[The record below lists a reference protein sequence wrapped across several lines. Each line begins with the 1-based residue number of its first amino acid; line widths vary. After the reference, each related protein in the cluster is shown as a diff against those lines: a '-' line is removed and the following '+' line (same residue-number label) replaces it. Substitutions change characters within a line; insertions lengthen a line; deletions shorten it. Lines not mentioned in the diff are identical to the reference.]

1 MRLALCQFTIA
12 WEDKP
17 ANLAR
22 LSRLVKE
29 AASKGAALVLLP
41 EMTLTGFSMNT
52 KKTAEADGW
61 SVKEFSRLAAEHKIA
76 IGFGWAE
83 AVGETARN
91 HYTVVS
97 PEGAVLSDYVKLHPF
112 SFSGEE
118 KYFVPGENLSSF
130 TLGNINIA
138 TFICYDLRFPE
149 VFQAASGQAHLLIVA
164 ANWPAVRKAHWR
176 ALLIAR
182 AIENQSYV
190 AGVNCVGE
198 IGGQTY
204 SGNTMLVDPEGNVL
218 HEIDGREG
226 IIADDIDVGAVTRYR
241 QAFPLKADRK
251 TAFYKSIF

>member
-1 MRLALCQFTIA
+1 MALCQSTIV

-22 LSRLVKE
+22 CGRFVKD
-29 AASKGAALVLLP
+29 AASKGVALVLLP

-52 KKTAEADGW
+52 KKTAEADEW
-61 SVKEFSRLAAEHKIA
+61 SVKEFSRLAVEHKIA

-83 AVGETARN
+83 AVGEKARN

-97 PEGAVLSDYVKLHPF
+97 AQGAVLSDYVKLHPF

-118 KYFVPGENLSSF
+118 KHFMPGEAISGF
-130 TLGNINIA
+130 QFAGINIS

-149 VFQAASGQAHLLIVA
+149 VFQAASARAHLLIVA
-164 ANWPAVRKAHWR
+164 ANWPAARKAHWR
-176 ALLIAR
+176 SLLVAR

-204 SGNTMLVDPEGNVL
+204 SGNTMLVDPEGNIL

-226 IIADDIDVGAVTRYR
+226 VIVGDIDVDAVTQYR

-251 TAFYKSIF
+251 TAFYKSIL